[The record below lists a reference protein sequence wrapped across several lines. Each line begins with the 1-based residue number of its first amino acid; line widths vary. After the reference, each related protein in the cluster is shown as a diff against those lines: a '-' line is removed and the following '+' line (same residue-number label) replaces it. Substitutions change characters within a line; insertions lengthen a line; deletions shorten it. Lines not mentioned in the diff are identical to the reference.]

1 MVTVLFLFL
10 DILSLIRFGTWVHAY
25 SLFAMFR
32 LKATTRDFFLTHTDT
47 ERSFAQVFPSHI
59 ASQVL
64 RGNRFASTRILCCPC
79 DQWVVQESG
88 EKGSYAVTSVVDRPS
103 IMHLFCSP
111 FDWHPLTCK
120 PIAREERESGSFLN
134 SLKVIHCSVG
144 SPPFSS
150 FCFHT
155 IRKPEGN
162 QFTLY

>member
-1 MVTVLFLFL
+1 MVAVLFLFL

-32 LKATTRDFFLTHTDT
+32 LKATTRGSFFLTQRIQREAEPRFFPHT
-47 ERSFAQVFPSHI
+47 
-59 ASQVL
+59 L
-64 RGNRFASTRILCCPC
+64 RVRFWGGTVPRLPAFS
-79 DQWVVQESG
+79 VVR
-88 EKGSYAVTSVVDRPS
+88 VTSEWCKRRGKRKLRCHFGGRQAIHHAFV
-103 IMHLFCSP
+103 LFP
-111 FDWHPLTCK
+111 FRLTSSDMQTYSK
-120 PIAREERESGSFLN
+120 WRESGSFLN